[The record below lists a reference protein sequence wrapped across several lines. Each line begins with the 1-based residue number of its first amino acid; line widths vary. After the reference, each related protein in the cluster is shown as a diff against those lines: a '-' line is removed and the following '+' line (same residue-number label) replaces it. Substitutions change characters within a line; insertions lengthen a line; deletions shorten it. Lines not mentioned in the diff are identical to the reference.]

1 MKDEVDFL
9 PADKCWRFFQ
19 IDTIILGVRVTWHA
33 QIISNKFAVFLQH
46 AKKEVNDA
54 VDFLHADNHE
64 SLL

>member
-9 PADKCWRFFQ
+9 PPDKCWRFFQ
-19 IDTIILGVRVTWHA
+19 IDPIILGVCVTWHA